1 MGARDSGLL
10 LPVDKLATKAILEK
24 KVEKEFLG
32 FGGGVGRYRC
42 RSIVGSN
49 GENLRGVKAR
59 HIETG
64 VVGGRKEKR
73 VVSRCDISRNRNPI
87 NCCTKK

>member
-1 MGARDSGLL
+1 MGVRDSGLL

-42 RSIVGSN
+42 RSIVGSS

-59 HIETG
+59 HVETG
-64 VVGGRKEKR
+64 WWEEERKNASCHAVTFR
-73 VVSRCDISRNRNPI
+73 VTVTLLTAARR
-87 NCCTKK
+87 K

>member
-10 LPVDKLATKAILEK
+10 LPVDKLATEAILEK

-59 HIETG
+59 HVETG
-64 VVGGRKEKR
+64 WWEEEKKR

-87 NCCTKK
+87 NCSKK